1 MVAIKFCGLTREED
15 VRRAAELGASYAGVI
30 FAGGPRNRTTEQ
42 ATALFAYAT
51 SLRRVGVIR
60 CADHELARERV
71 RATPLDVVQLHA
83 DPSDEEIA
91 RARETGAEIWAVARI
106 AGGVLHPEARRL
118 FLLTDAVVL
127 DTKAESGLGGT
138 GRTFDW
144 RGVAEE
150 LTTMTRR
157 ARLVV
162 AGGLNPSNV
171 AEAIRVLR
179 PDVVDVSSGVESAP
193 GVKDPDLMRRFVE
206 AVRSA

>member
-71 RATPLDVVQLHA
+71 RAT
-83 DPSDEEIA
+83 PSDEEIA